1 MRERESV
8 AWFNGVP
15 RVVSLFFTFED
26 RSSGERRRGKREVL
40 PEFRFLGLRSKK
52 ELLGILDFLDR
63 VLISLGFSCLVVIR
77 SLSKWSEQMRITQVW
92 V

>member
-26 RSSGERRRGKREVL
+26 RSPGERRRGKREVL

-52 ELLGILDFLDR
+52 ELLGILDF
-63 VLISLGFSCLVVIR
+63 VVVIR